1 MAIIIKGIKLLTKK
15 GAARLAMKNK
25 PKLDPVKRAANRKRY
40 QRLTKSMYGQK
51 RLTAVGGAS
60 TKGPVPIKK
69 QSPVKS
75 TLSGRTYSVNIGTFK
90 RAAAFGAFGGRRS
103 SVTREFQDSVK
114 DLIGLDQI
122 SIRKAHKA
130 SHLVRTRRQSKL
142 KKK

>member
-15 GAARLAMKNK
+15 GAARLAMRNK
-25 PKLDPVKRAANRKRY
+25 PKLDPVKRAANRKRFK
-40 QRLTKSMYGQK
+40 QQTKALTGK

-90 RAAAFGAFGGRRS
+90 KAAAFGAFGGRRS
-103 SVTREFQDSVK
+103 SVTKEFQDSVK

-130 SHLVRTRRQSKL
+130 SHIARTRRQSKL

>member
-15 GAARLAMKNK
+15 GAARLALRNK
-25 PKLDPVKRAANRKRY
+25 PKLDPAKRAANRKRFK
-40 QRLTKSMYGQK
+40 QQTKALTGK
-51 RLTAVGGAS
+51 RLTAVGGAG

-90 RAAAFGAFGGRRS
+90 RAAAFGAFGGRRTS
-103 SVTREFQDSVK
+103 ATKEFQDSVK

-130 SHLVRTRRQSKL
+130 SHIARTRRQSKL

>member
-15 GAARLAMKNK
+15 GAARLALRNK
-25 PKLDPVKRAANRKRY
+25 PKLDPIKRAANRKRFR
-40 QRLTKSMYGQK
+40 QQFKSIGIGK
-51 RLTAVGGAS
+51 RSHAGAVGKKGA
-60 TKGPVPIKK
+60 VPIKK

-90 RAAAFGAFGGRRS
+90 RAAAFGAFGGRRTS
-103 SVTREFQDSVK
+103 ATKEFQDSVK

-130 SHLVRTRRQSKL
+130 SHTARMRRRSKL